1 MASIVI
7 AVRRSRSAVHD
18 TFGRLLP
25 FVTLDAVIE
34 DVNTGVVYGTYSVP
48 AWIDDNLTRR
58 DRITV
63 CKAARGSVAMAAG
76 VPKAHVSVSW
86 TYRE

>member
-7 AVRRSRSAVHD
+7 AVRRTRSAVHD

-25 FVTLDAVIE
+25 FVTLDAVITDAE
-34 DVNTGVVYGTYSVP
+34 AGVVYGAYRVP
-48 AWIDDNLTRR
+48 EWLDRNLTRK
-58 DRITV
+58 DRVTM
-63 CKAARGSVAMAAG
+63 CKTARGAVAMAAG
-76 VPKAHVSVSW
+76 VPKRHVSVSW